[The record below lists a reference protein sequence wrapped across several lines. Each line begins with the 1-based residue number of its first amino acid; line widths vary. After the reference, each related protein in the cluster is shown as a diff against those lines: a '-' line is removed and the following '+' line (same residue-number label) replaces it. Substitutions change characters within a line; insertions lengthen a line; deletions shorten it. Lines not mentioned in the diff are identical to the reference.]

1 MLKRQIDGCLNKKK
15 EVENHYIFLLQE
27 IIFNW
32 EQIQV

>member
-1 MLKRQIDGCLNKKK
+1 MVKGQIDGCVNKKK
-15 EVENHYIFLLQE
+15 KEKIITFLVQE

>member
-1 MLKRQIDGCLNKKK
+1 MDVWIKKK

>member
-1 MLKRQIDGCLNKKK
+1 MVKGQIDGCVNKKRSRK
-15 EVENHYIFLLQE
+15 IITFLVQE